1 MRNVTGVRQTVR
13 LTGRY
18 GAFALDF
25 GVASIAPHRAWNAAA
40 LVSIAHPRLWS
51 IDHPALYRA
60 TLTLSDKR
68 HRRVGGFVTYSG
80 IRSITVKRGRLM
92 LNGRAL
98 NLRGAEFREQDL
110 QLGGALDPA
119 HLQRLVAWVRA
130 LGATVI
136 RSDPLNPQIAEMAD
150 RDGILLWSD
159 IPVTQQFS
167 NLDPSQPTWPASA
180 LSLLKQ
186 NILANEN
193 HPSLL
198 VWNIA
203 NELPSPSTS
212 AEGSYIARAAALAHR
227 LDPGSLASMAVGDWP
242 GLPCDPAYAPLD
254 VIGLN
259 EYFGWY
265 DVGGGATDD
274 RDALSPFLDSVRAC
288 YPTKALFVSEFGF
301 DANRD
306 GPVEERGTYQLQADA
321 AAFHLGVFASKPWL
335 SGAIYFLL
343 QDSVAYF
350 GYTGGNPWPD
360 PPFLHKGL
368 LDFQG
373 HPKPAWQVVA
383 DIYRATTQIAPAL
396 RGAVSTVPSEPS
408 YGDRATRSSAEQT
421 VRRSRDASSMT
432 EPACFGE
439 MFDRDYAGDQPL
451 AVLRRQVQ
459 GQDRHQCR
467 VAADRLRLMPGRR
480 SRLRTDASLA
490 CDVTRQAFALN
501 GNKSMLSASSGS
513 PPTLSC
519 KHPVSRGDTAIAQK

>member
-167 NLDPSQPTWPASA
+167 NLDPSRPLGPRVRSRCSSRTSWLTRTTPRYWCGTSPTSCRARRPRLRAPTSHAPPRSPTAWIPGASRRWR
-180 LSLLKQ
+180 S
-186 NILANEN
+186 
-193 HPSLL
+193 
-198 VWNIA
+198 
-203 NELPSPSTS
+203 
-212 AEGSYIARAAALAHR
+212 
-227 LDPGSLASMAVGDWP
+227 
-242 GLPCDPAYAPLD
+242 
-254 VIGLN
+254 VIG
-259 EYFGWY
+259 
-265 DVGGGATDD
+265 
-274 RDALSPFLDSVRAC
+274 
-288 YPTKALFVSEFGF
+288 
-301 DANRD
+301 
-306 GPVEERGTYQLQADA
+306 RGC
-321 AAFHLGVFASKPWL
+321 
-335 SGAIYFLL
+335 
-343 QDSVAYF
+343 
-350 GYTGGNPWPD
+350 
-360 PPFLHKGL
+360 
-368 LDFQG
+368 
-373 HPKPAWQVVA
+373 
-383 DIYRATTQIAPAL
+383 RATPRT
-396 RGAVSTVPSEPS
+396 
-408 YGDRATRSSAEQT
+408 
-421 VRRSRDASSMT
+421 RRSM
-432 EPACFGE
+432 
-439 MFDRDYAGDQPL
+439 
-451 AVLRRQVQ
+451 
-459 GQDRHQCR
+459 
-467 VAADRLRLMPGRR
+467 
-480 SRLRTDASLA
+480 
-490 CDVTRQAFALN
+490 
-501 GNKSMLSASSGS
+501 
-513 PPTLSC
+513 
-519 KHPVSRGDTAIAQK
+519 